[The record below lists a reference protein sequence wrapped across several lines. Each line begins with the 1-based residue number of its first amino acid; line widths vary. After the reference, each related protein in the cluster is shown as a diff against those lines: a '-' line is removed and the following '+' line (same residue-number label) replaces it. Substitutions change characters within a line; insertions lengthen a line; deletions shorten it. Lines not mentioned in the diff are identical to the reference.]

1 MNLQPSVSIRIAAAL
16 VALASTAA
24 NAAGF
29 TDQELAVRAT
39 LDARAPLALSGDGAW
54 RLHVDPHDVLH
65 RVRIA
70 DPADESAV
78 QLPPGVQALSA
89 SASGQKVALATNPRC
104 VGLVD
109 FGGHAGDAAKVTWLS
124 TATDDALSRG
134 WVPQQPVGCDAEWP
148 AAAIALSSDGS
159 RIATPDA
166 VFDTTT
172 AELLAWLP
180 ADSSG
185 TLRLAFVDRDTR
197 LLVARAMPG
206 QRRGGPSVDSGLSIS
221 VWDLASKALVND
233 IETAGA
239 GPSVAASLSLDVSP
253 QTGALFHVQES
264 RRDRSP
270 ADSTPLELVQRA
282 PDACNV
288 VPRTRAPVADAAGGA
303 FVVDPWGR
311 WFAVSRPLD
320 PTRDAAEL
328 AAGLRSELVVRD
340 IVTGEPVARIT
351 SAYALHGLVATPD
364 GATLFALAA
373 QPIDA
378 EFGTAREG
386 WPVVPDAG
394 QLVTLTLP
402 EAAIDAA
409 RNPIQPASTGV
420 CKEPGELPYARAMAR
435 SERLLAPLWS
445 RDLTADRAVASAMPV
460 RTPATAPDLTKCGAG
475 PEPATFTTPDGGVA
489 LDLGA
494 QVARLDPRTGAIVQW
509 LPTPRGRNTCSVVT
523 PSGNG
528 FFSATGDTL
537 TWRPLGAAGDPG
549 RRHVV
554 ERRPGWRAELT
565 PAQDGIERVLWS
577 ATPAAVVPTAAD
589 ADPLDLVVADY
600 DANGKR
606 LRESAMNSQSY
617 DDGSD
622 NEGGQPSRLP
632 APCHDAFGTPLAIGY
647 DWRGGP
653 LGTQRGLTCGPLP
666 GAGRLVWWGGA
677 TIAPRAH
684 DTSSR
689 SRPQPAIDGAIAVV
703 ADDAQLHVV
712 NLALQREIA
721 QIALGQADTG
731 RRDQAWVL
739 ADRRLVLVET
749 TTSDAH
755 RRLRAYALP

>member
-1 MNLQPSVSIRIAAAL
+1 MNLQLSVSTCIAAAF
-16 VALASTAA
+16 VALASTPAG
-24 NAAGF
+24 AAGLP
-29 TDQELAVRAT
+29 DQELAVRAT
-39 LDARAPLALSGDGAW
+39 LDERAPLALSGDGAW
-54 RLHVDPHDVLH
+54 RLHVDSHDVLH

-70 DPADESAV
+70 DPADESSV

-89 SASGQKVALATNPRC
+89 SVDGRKVALSTNPRC

-109 FGGHAGDAAKVTWLS
+109 FGSRAGDAAKVTWLS
-124 TATDDALSRG
+124 TAQSHG

-148 AAAIALSSDGS
+148 AATIALSSDGS
-159 RIATPDA
+159 LVATPDA

-172 AELLAWLP
+172 AELVASLP
-180 ADSSG
+180 AGSGG

-197 LLVARAMPG
+197 LLVARAVPG
-206 QRRGGPSVDSGLSIS
+206 QRRDGPSAAGGLSIS

-233 IETAGA
+233 IEMPGGA
-239 GPSVAASLSLDVSP
+239 PSAVASLSLDVSP

-270 ADSTPLELVQRA
+270 ADGAPLELVQLA
-282 PDACNV
+282 PDACGV
-288 VPRTRAPVADAAGGA
+288 APRMRAPIVDPAGGA

-311 WFAVSRPLD
+311 WFASSHPLD
-320 PTRDAAEL
+320 PARDAAEL

-364 GATLFALAA
+364 GGTLFALAA
-373 QPIDA
+373 QPVDA
-378 EFGTAREG
+378 QLGTAREE
-386 WPVVPDAG
+386 WPAVPDAG
-394 QLVTLTLP
+394 QLVAVALP
-402 EAAIDAA
+402 EAAVGAA
-409 RNPIQPASTGV
+409 RNAIQPASTGV
-420 CKEPGELPYARAMAR
+420 CKEPGELPGARAMVR
-435 SERLLAPLWS
+435 SDRRLVPLWS
-445 RDLTADRAVASAMPV
+445 RDLTADRAVANAA
-460 RTPATAPDLTKCGAG
+460 PATSSTHARVVVPDLDKCGDG
-475 PEPATFTTPDGGVA
+475 LEPATFTTPDGGVA

-509 LPTPRGRNTCSVVT
+509 LPTPRGKNTCSVVT

-528 FFSATGDTL
+528 FFNASGDTL

-549 RRHVV
+549 RRRVV
-554 ERRPGWRAELT
+554 DRRPGWRAEPT
-565 PAQDGIERVLWS
+565 PAQDGTERVLWS
-577 ATPAAVVPTAAD
+577 ATPAAVVPTAAGG
-589 ADPLDLVVADY
+589 DPQDLVVADY
-600 DANGKR
+600 DTNGKR

-617 DDGSD
+617 DDG
-622 NEGGQPSRLP
+622 GGDEAGHSSRLP
-632 APCHDAFGTPLAIGY
+632 APCHDMLGAPLAIGY

-677 TIAPRAH
+677 TIAPRTQ

-703 ADDAQLHVV
+703 ADDTQWHVV

-731 RRDQAWVL
+731 HRDQAWVL
-739 ADRRLVLVET
+739 AGRRLVLVET

-755 RRLRAYALP
+755 RWLRAYPLP